1 MFNWLKKLFKKENN
15 KTVSTTVTT
24 ESLEVSNPH
33 LSEADIVVEKA
44 KKMQD
49 ITLREINI
57 LLAERLDTQSL
68 GSNLVKFQESI
79 LKDAVFII
87 ESATVR
93 LDKDKNPVEVLF
105 VLKDLTYNLNISITA
120 SNRDFHDIFKPFHMT
135 PIETTG
141 ENP

>member
-15 KTVSTTVTT
+15 KTVSTTVTS
-24 ESLEVSNPH
+24 EPLEVSNPY
-33 LSEADIVVEKA
+33 LSETDIVVEKA